1 MLPCI
6 RPCFSFSCSFLIHSC
21 AQFFFH
27 FFLFSL
33 SSFIF
38 KSRGAH
44 VQCSINVYP
53 YIYHNLHD
61 CPRQKVASVSM
72 LSFVRPYFSHFLVR
86 RSMRPSIGWSVG
98 PCVCPSVN
106 LSVGPLRRIG
116 RICRFSAAFGGAM
129 SLRLLKCLN
138 GFPDHCPRPVSTR
151 TRPSFQPCF
160 CKNS

>member
-21 AQFFFH
+21 AQFFFR

-61 CPRQKVASVSM
+61 CPRQKVASVSL
-72 LSFVRPYFSHFLVR
+72 LSGVRPYFSHFLVR
-86 RSMRPSIGWSVG
+86 RSMRPSIGCSVG
-98 PCVCPSVN
+98 PCVRPSVD

-116 RICRFSAAFGGAM
+116 RICRFNAAFVAAPAKVPEWLPR
-129 SLRLLKCLN
+129 SL
-138 GFPDHCPRPVSTR
+138 PP
-151 TRPSFQPCF
+151 PCVHPHAT
-160 CKNS
+160 